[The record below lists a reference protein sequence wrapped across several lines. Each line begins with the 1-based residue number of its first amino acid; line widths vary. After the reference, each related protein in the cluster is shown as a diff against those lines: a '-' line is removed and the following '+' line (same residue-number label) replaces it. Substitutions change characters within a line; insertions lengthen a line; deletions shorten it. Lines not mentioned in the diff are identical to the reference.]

1 MCLFCLSLLFPRP
14 TGIQSAFPLGE
25 LVLGSPNEGYRV
37 DDNVPEGMDCTAS
50 TFMLHVPE
58 RARGGYPL
66 QAPDTVSKKQWMSI
80 LTDVIE
86 STRATPEVIIC
97 LPFSYDDDMDTLR
110 RQPSTSES
118 VESSASRVH
127 AEDHRDSSASSRSAS
142 SYNS

>member
-25 LVLGSPNEGYRV
+25 LVLGSPNEGYWV
-37 DDNVPEGMDCTAS
+37 DDNVPEGMDCTTS

-86 STRATPEVIIC
+86 STRATPEVTIC
-97 LPFSYDDDMDTLR
+97 LPFSYDHDMDTLLR
-110 RQPSTSES
+110 PSTSES
-118 VESSASRVH
+118 AESSASRVH
-127 AEDHRDSSASSRSAS
+127 AENHRDSSASSQSAS